1 MNNISFLHFVYFA
14 AMSSC
19 CVPQCR
25 NPDGRHRF
33 PTKDR
38 ELRKYWIAT
47 VKRDRSSEVSNTGM
61 VVLVISGCTMYGIQ
75 LILPVHFR
83 SSELPV
89 NKLKRPCQFDKNL
102 F

>member
-1 MNNISFLHFVYFA
+1 MP
-14 AMSSC
+14 SC

-33 PTKDR
+33 PTKDC
-38 ELRKYWIAT
+38 ELRKYWIAA
-47 VKRDRSSEVSNTGM
+47 VKRDRSSEVSNTRM

-75 LILPVHFR
+75 LILPVLFR

-89 NKLKRPCQFDKNL
+89 NELKKAISV
-102 F
+102 

>member
-1 MNNISFLHFVYFA
+1 MT
-14 AMSSC
+14 SC
-19 CVPQCR
+19 CVPQCW

-38 ELRKYWIAT
+38 ELRKYWTAA
-47 VKRDRSSEVSNTGM
+47 VKRDRSSEVSNTRT
-61 VVLVISGCTMYGIQ
+61 IYGIQ

-83 SSELPV
+83 SNELPV
-89 NKLKRPCQFDKNL
+89 NKLKRPFQFDKNL

>member
-1 MNNISFLHFVYFA
+1 MP
-14 AMSSC
+14 SC

-33 PTKDR
+33 PTTDR
-38 ELRKYWIAT
+38 EWIAT
-47 VKRDRSSEVSNTGM
+47 VKRDRSNKISNTRM

-89 NKLKRPCQFDKNL
+89 DKLKKAISV
-102 F
+102 